1 MSDESTTPDLVALT
15 RRQFE
20 AVNRRDLDA
29 VMSFC
34 PSDGVYDVSPSGLGT
49 FEGQIAVRGF
59 IKDWWDS
66 FEELRFEL
74 EEVLDLGHGI
84 VLAVAEQDARPV
96 DSPGRVRRREAYV
109 LQWAG
114 SMTVRVT
121 TYGDIEEGRAAAEHL
136 AEERG

>member
-49 FEGQIAVRGF
+49 FEGQVAVRGF

-66 FEELRFEL
+66 FEELRFEV

-96 DSPGRVRRREAYV
+96 ASPGRVRRREAYV
-109 LQWAG
+109 QRAG

-121 TYGDIEEGRAAAEHL
+121 TYGDIEEGRAAAERL